1 MTADG
6 AWSTHFMT
14 EQTMTT
20 DLQTTMTDLH
30 ELTDAMQRLI
40 LDALLQVR
48 EAIGSAGRITLT
60 AASTCS

>member
-14 EQTMTT
+14 EQTMT

-40 LDALLQVR
+40 LDALLCWGYRPNGVWMD
-48 EAIGSAGRITLT
+48 
-60 AASTCS
+60 